1 VQAILSKIWDV
12 ELKRQNRQFAVDLS
26 GGEFSCRIRE
36 TSDEPDFD
44 IKVLKE
50 KLLLQRVN

>member
-1 VQAILSKIWDV
+1 MDV
-12 ELKRQNRQFAVDLS
+12 ELKTRQFAVDLS

-44 IKVLKE
+44 IKVRKIIAAG
-50 KLLLQRVN
+50 N